1 MLLKKHNRSLI
12 FKTMNLEKLYKSL
25 STTDIYASAKIS
37 EMNIE
42 KPNISV
48 YQSLQNDFVSQD
60 IRDYFLKCKKQTII
74 NISKYDLTMNLY
86 YHKDL
91 RINLSQLILTIKR
104 IIITRTFFNI
114 NGPMVIHFICS
125 PYKRYFP
132 QKGIISSK
140 HINGGFTDITK
151 NEIFVT
157 RVEEYSKVLIH
168 EVLHHCH
175 YIHGYFSQNNIQK
188 LKQTF
193 NISEKTILLP
203 NEAVVEF
210 WATILTIKF
219 ISFETKIPFKLLYD
233 LELHHSIC
241 QSARIVQKQGNKEWD
256 EKTNSYC
263 YIVFKTILLAHVAEF
278 LKNYTFPYDD
288 TYITDFIIN
297 YKNKTKLPSIE
308 TQKSLRMM
316 MLSD

>member
-1 MLLKKHNRSLI
+1 
-12 FKTMNLEKLYKSL
+12 MNLEKMYKSL
-25 STTDIYASAKIS
+25 STTDIYSCAEIS
-37 EMNIE
+37 QMNIE

-48 YQSLQNDFVSQD
+48 YQSLQNDFVPQNIKD
-60 IRDYFLKCKKQTII
+60 FFLKCNNQTII
-74 NISKYDLTMNLY
+74 NISKHDLTMNLY
-86 YHKDL
+86 YRKDL
-91 RINLSQLILTIKR
+91 DINLSQLFLTIKR

-114 NGPMVIHFICS
+114 SGPMVIHFICS

-132 QKGIISSK
+132 QKGVISSK

-157 RVEEYSKVLIH
+157 RVEEYSKVLLH

-175 YIHGYFSQNNIQK
+175 YIHGNFSQNNIQK

-193 NISEKTILLP
+193 NISDETMLLP

-210 WATILTIKF
+210 WATILTIKY
-219 ISFETKIPFKLLYD
+219 ISFETKVPYKILYD
-233 LELHHSIC
+233 LEIQHSIC
-241 QSARIVQKQGNKEWD
+241 QSARIIAKQGNKKWK

-263 YIVFKTILLAHVAEF
+263 YIVFKTILLAHVADF
-278 LKNYTFPYDD
+278 LEKYTFPYDD

-308 TQKSLRMM
+308 MQKSLRMM